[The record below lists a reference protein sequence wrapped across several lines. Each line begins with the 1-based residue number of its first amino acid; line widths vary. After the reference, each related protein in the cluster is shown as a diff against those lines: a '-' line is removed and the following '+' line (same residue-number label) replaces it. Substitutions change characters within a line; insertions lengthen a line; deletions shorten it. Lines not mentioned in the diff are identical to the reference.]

1 MPTIYKIS
9 PASAWREAERQGVY
23 RGSAD
28 DARDGYIH
36 FSTASQ
42 VAETARKHYFGQTG
56 LFLIAVDA
64 DALGDALRWERSRND
79 ELFPH
84 LYGELDLGAVTAIL
98 DMRARSDGYPRH
110 SGACAV
116 IRAFDAFSL
125 PLLRWFDPEDAHR
138 MAIQG
143 LRLLPPMRSRPD
155 DSKLA
160 VRAFGLNFPN
170 PIGMAAGF
178 DKSAEAP
185 DALLRLGFGFV
196 EIGSVTPKPQSR
208 QSAAAA
214 VSAGARRGRHQPH
227 GLQQ

>member
-1 MPTIYKIS
+1 MPTRS
-9 PASAWREAERQGVY
+9 GN
-23 RGSAD
+23 
-28 DARDGYIH
+28 
-36 FSTASQ
+36 
-42 VAETARKHYFGQTG
+42 
-56 LFLIAVDA
+56 
-64 DALGDALRWERSRND
+64 ALRWERSRND

-143 LRLLPPMRSRPD
+143 LRLLPPMRPRPD

-196 EIGSVTPKPQSR
+196 EIGSVTPQTAEP
-208 QSAAAA
+208 AI
-214 VSAGARRGRHQPH
+214 RGRGCFAWSATRPSSTAWVSTMTARKPCC
-227 GLQQ
+227 GGSPRARILAASSASMSGPTRIRPTASPITSS